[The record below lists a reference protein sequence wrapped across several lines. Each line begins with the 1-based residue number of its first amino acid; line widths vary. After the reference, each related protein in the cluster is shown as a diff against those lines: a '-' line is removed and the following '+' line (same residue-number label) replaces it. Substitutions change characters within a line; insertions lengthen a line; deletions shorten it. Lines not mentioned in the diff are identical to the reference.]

1 MNKIKLPV
9 TIIALLTFTATLL
22 VPIAP
27 VSAASL
33 TDLLPQAVAGVSNT
47 SSGSSG
53 SSGGSNTL
61 MNILLGLLMGN
72 FLGKLTNVQSS
83 LPSDVSKVLG
93 AATTNKNTSSVK
105 GAQLIETAKT
115 LIGVPY
121 VFGGNSVTS
130 GLDCSSFTQ
139 YVMKQNGINLPRTA
153 AEQFAMGT
161 PVDKANLKIGD
172 LVFFETYKPGASHV
186 GFYMGDGN
194 FIHESSALGQVGI
207 SALNDQYY
215 VEHYLGAR
223 RYIK

>member
-9 TIIALLTFTATLL
+9 TIIALLTFCATLFIP
-22 VPIAP
+22 VAP

-33 TDLLPQAVAGVSNT
+33 TDILPQAGVSN
-47 SSGSSG
+47 S
-53 SSGGSNTL
+53 SSGGGNTL

-72 FLGKLTNVQSS
+72 FLGKLTNIQSA
-83 LPSDVSKVLG
+83 LPADVSKVLG
-93 AATTNKNTSSVK
+93 ASTTTKSTSNVK
-105 GAQLIETAKT
+105 GSQIIETAKT

-223 RYIK
+223 RYIN